1 MIDMLWLRAALFYLY
16 GTITVIFFASLIL
29 ILIPFT
35 KSTNRYQL
43 GVVWC
48 KWALWVLTKLCGI
61 RYQVKGLE
69 NLPKGSHMP
78 LIVLGKHQSTWE
90 TIAYPALIPNE
101 LCFVFKRELLLLPF
115 FGWALG
121 SFGMIHINRG
131 DREKAREAVSILG
144 KQCLADGKWIAIFPE
159 GTRTPRGSL
168 KPYRRGGVRLAMNTS
183 TNILPIAQN
192 SGLLWPRNTFIKKPG
207 LITVSIGP
215 IITVAGK
222 SEDQIQGEV
231 EAWIE
236 GEMRRLD
243 PSAY

>member
-1 MIDMLWLRAALFYLY
+1 MVLAICNL
-16 GTITVIFFASLIL
+16 
-29 ILIPFT
+29 
-35 KSTNRYQL
+35 KS
-43 GVVWC
+43 C
-48 KWALWVLTKLCGI
+48 
-61 RYQVKGLE
+61 
-69 NLPKGSHMP
+69 
-78 LIVLGKHQSTWE
+78 
-90 TIAYPALIPNE
+90 
-101 LCFVFKRELLLLPF
+101 
-115 FGWALG
+115 
-121 SFGMIHINRG
+121 
-131 DREKAREAVSILG
+131 EAVSILG

-236 GEMRRLD
+236 GEMRHLD
-243 PSAY
+243 PLAY